1 MNSETDKLKQDLA
14 RIDGALETITQ
25 LQKEIEF
32 WLEEE
37 PKEAA
42 REALDNVI
50 TLLESEMVE
59 YQKRRKIII
68 YQLRHIGFFIEI

>member
-1 MNSETDKLKQDLA
+1 MNSDANKLEQDLA
-14 RIDGALETITQ
+14 RVDGSLEAIAQ
-25 LQKEIEF
+25 LQKEIELWF
-32 WLEEE
+32 EEE
-37 PKEAA
+37 PKGTT